1 MFDNMI
7 VSDAKGAESKG
18 RSRYF
23 IVSSAIVGILFLT
36 AVVLSIYAVDIG
48 LGNDE
53 FELSMMLAPV
63 MPDAPEP
70 PKPEQPRNQPQPQQA
85 DTAIRNQNM
94 LRLDEQPVVVPK
106 NVSVVQN
113 TSLARPIGKFLIGD
127 GPETNVGSRVPD
139 GIGRGGNQSITP
151 GSGSEISE
159 PVATGDNR
167 IPPPPPVIK
176 PKPPTMVSKG
186 VINGKATYLPH
197 PPYPPTAKMVGA
209 QGAVSVQVTID
220 ESGKVISAK
229 AVDGHPLLKPA
240 AEKAAWSAKFSP
252 TKLSDVPVKVT
263 GMIVYNFKRS

>member
-53 FELSMMLAPV
+53 FELSTMLAPV
-63 MPDAPEP
+63 TPDAPEP
-70 PKPEQPRNQPQPQQA
+70 PRQEQPRNQSQTRQSDVPTRVHNIPRVEEA
-85 DTAIRNQNM
+85 PTAIPDTISVNKSPFQTRP
-94 LRLDEQPVVVPK
+94 LGRFRIDSTDSPGAGVPLEAG
-106 NVSVVQN
+106 
-113 TSLARPIGKFLIGD
+113 TS
-127 GPETNVGSRVPD
+127 
-139 GIGRGGNQSITP
+139 RGGGT
-151 GSGSEISE
+151 SGSSLVDTKPEA
-159 PVATGDNR
+159 VAETVKIPD
-167 IPPPPPVIK
+167 PPPALK
-176 PKPPTMVSKG
+176 TKPPTMVSKG
-186 VINGKATYLPH
+186 VVNGTATYLPH
-197 PPYPPTAKMVGA
+197 PLYPATAKMVGA

-220 ESGKVISAK
+220 ETGKVVSAK

-240 AEKAAWSAKFSP
+240 AEKAAWNAKFSP